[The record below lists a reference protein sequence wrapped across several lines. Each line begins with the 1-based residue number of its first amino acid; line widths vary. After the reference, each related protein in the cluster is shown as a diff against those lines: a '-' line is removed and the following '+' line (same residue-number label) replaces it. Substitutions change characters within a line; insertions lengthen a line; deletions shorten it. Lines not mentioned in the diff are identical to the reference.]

1 MHPRERVLSLAQII
15 AERGDRLPLSLIDE
29 AERLNMSLERFI
41 TTEEKKENTKP
52 TINSKG
58 ESNGS

>member
-29 AERLNMSLERFI
+29 AKRLNMSLERFI
-41 TTEEKKENTKP
+41 TTREKKENTKP

>member
-15 AERGDRLPLSLIDE
+15 VERGDRLPLSLIDE
-29 AERLNMSLERFI
+29 AKRLNMSLERFI

>member
-29 AERLNMSLERFI
+29 AKRLNMSLERFI

>member
-15 AERGDRLPLSLIDE
+15 SSRGEKLPLSLIDE
-29 AERLNMSLERFI
+29 AKRLNMSLERFVSP
-41 TTEEKKENTKP
+41 TEEKTKP

-58 ESNGS
+58 ES